1 MNRKILKEIDKL
13 IKKDGL
19 YDTYIEEVKLFK
31 STHHEN
37 STPYI
42 YDDWIAFIL
51 QNKKIVKLN
60 EKTFEY
66 NTNNYMVSS
75 STLPCQ
81 CETFASK
88 ETPFIA
94 VIVSLN
100 ANIMHEM
107 IDLLPKHKLENS
119 KECQVGAFIDEVTPQ
134 IEDVIYRLVSV
145 LNSKEESEILGSSLL
160 KELFYRVAKG
170 EHSAF
175 LYRLFKKST
184 NEAKIARALK
194 TIHENYDKELCI
206 PSIARIEEM
215 STSSFHNH
223 FKKITEHTPFQYIKK
238 IRLSKAKDLISKEN
252 LNVNEVAQKVGY
264 ESIPQFSREF
274 KKYFGYPPKE
284 AKISFE
290 EYSLK

>member
-1 MNRKILKEIDKL
+1 MNEKIISKVNKL

-19 YDTYIEEVKLFK
+19 YDTNINGIKLYK
-31 STHHEN
+31 STYHEN
-37 STPYI
+37 TPYI
-42 YDDWIAFIL
+42 YDDWIAFVL

-60 EKTFEY
+60 EKVFEY
-66 NTNNYMVSS
+66 NSNNYMVSS

-81 CETFASK
+81 CETFASEEK
-88 ETPFIA
+88 PFLA
-94 VIVSLN
+94 MIVSLD
-100 ANIMHEM
+100 AKIMHE
-107 IDLLPKHKLENS
+107 IIELLPNHKLEDS
-119 KECQVGAFIDEVTPQ
+119 KECQSSAFIDIVTPQ
-134 IEDVIYRLVSV
+134 IEDLVYRLVSI
-145 LNSKEESEILGSSLL
+145 LNSEEESKILGPSIL
-160 KELFYRVAKG
+160 KELYYRVAKG

-175 LYRLFKKST
+175 LYRLFKQSS

-194 TIHENYDKELCI
+194 IIHTNYADELCI
-206 PSIARIEEM
+206 PSIARIENM

-238 IRLSKAKDLISKEN
+238 IRLSKAKDLIGKEN

-264 ESIPQFSREF
+264 DSIPQFSREF

-290 EYSLK
+290 EYSIS

>member
-1 MNRKILKEIDKL
+1 MNEKIIREVNKL

-19 YDTYIEEVKLFK
+19 YDTHIKGIKLYK
-31 STHHEN
+31 STNHEN
-37 STPYI
+37 TPYI
-42 YDDWIAFIL
+42 YDDWISFVL

-60 EKTFEY
+60 EKVFEY
-66 NTNNYMVSS
+66 NSNNYMVSS

-81 CETFASK
+81 CETFASEEK
-88 ETPFIA
+88 PFIA
-94 VIVSLN
+94 IIFSLDSK
-100 ANIMHEM
+100 IMHE
-107 IDLLPKHKLENS
+107 IIELLPEKEEETI
-119 KECQVGAFIDEVTPQ
+119 KECQRVAFLDIVTPK
-134 IEDVIYRLVSV
+134 IEDLVYRLVTI
-145 LNSKEESEILGSSLL
+145 LNSEEESKILGPSIL
-160 KELFYRVAKG
+160 KELYYRVAKG
-170 EHSAF
+170 EHSAV
-175 LYRLFKKST
+175 LYRLFKQSS

-194 TIHENYDKELCI
+194 KIHTNYADELCI
-206 PSIARIEEM
+206 PNMARIEEM

-264 ESIPQFSREF
+264 DSIPQFSREF

-290 EYSLK
+290 EYSIS